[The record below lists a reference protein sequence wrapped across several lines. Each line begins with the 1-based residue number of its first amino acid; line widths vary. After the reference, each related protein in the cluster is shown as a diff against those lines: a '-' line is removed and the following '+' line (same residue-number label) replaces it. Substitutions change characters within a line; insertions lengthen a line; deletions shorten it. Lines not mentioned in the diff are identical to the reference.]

1 VEQEVI
7 PAEYRVVLLRRGEVV
22 ACWRWKSERNDRYS
36 IMQEC
41 LGAAY
46 DAPFSDRWG
55 VERMR

>member
-1 VEQEVI
+1 VI